1 MTFTVAEFV
10 TDLIHHYD
18 LHGRYDAPV
27 DNVNLEPLE
36 NLFPMIRRD
45 ISVCGMDGYVI
56 PPRGEITESN
66 PAIITIDRRLGQ
78 MYSRLVYA
86 HEIGH
91 ALYGHEGAFKMTDI
105 DRRLID
111 REERDAWAV
120 AARLLV
126 PLEAVVRHQERAR
139 IAAACF
145 VPEWLL
151 DLV

>member
-1 MTFTVAEFV
+1 MMFTIAEYV
-10 TDLIHHYD
+10 NDLIDHFD
-18 LHGRYDAPV
+18 LHGTYNAPV
-27 DNVNLEPLE
+27 DHVNLDPLE
-36 NLFPMIRRD
+36 NLFPMLRRE
-45 ISVCGMDGYVI
+45 IASCGMDGYVI
-56 PPRGEITESN
+56 PPHGEITESN
-66 PAIITIDRRLGQ
+66 PAIITIDRRLGPL
-78 MYSRLVYA
+78 YSRIVYA

-105 DRRLID
+105 DRRMAD
-111 REERDAWAV
+111 REERDAWSV

-126 PLEAVVRHQERAR
+126 PPEAVVRHEERTR